1 MHFIRHIKTKFNIFY
16 NKDGK
21 SYRYYRL
28 GLDLEKNNRWTE
40 AAAAYQSAVDL
51 NDQKAE
57 WYYRL
62 GFVLEKT
69 NNWRKAAA
77 AYQAAIKLNNLKAN
91 WHYRLGIVLEKINKL
106 PEATNAYESAL
117 KINSEEAFY
126 NYRFGLMVSKRPNQ
140 LTEAVKYLSRAVEL
154 RPEPTWIAEL
164 KYFKTSL
171 DAGANFISSKSKPSQ
186 WYDEVYKHSDEY
198 RKHFHESNY
207 WSIWSRIIDFIN
219 KYNNKNILEI
229 GCGSGQLALA
239 VKSLTSTNDYVG
251 IDFSAQAIS
260 MARIHIPEYNFIIGD
275 VLVHEIVQD
284 PSFDLVICTEVLEHL
299 DEDLFL
305 LSRINRD
312 TKILATVPD
321 YDSASHVRY
330 FNETDDVA
338 KRYSKHI
345 CNIEIDP
352 IKYKENIIFLIKG
365 KIC

>member
-1 MHFIRHIKTKFNIFY
+1 M
-16 NKDGK
+16 
-21 SYRYYRL
+21 
-28 GLDLEKNNRWTE
+28 GLDLEKNNRWME

-51 NDQKAE
+51 NDQKSQ

-77 AYQAAIKLNNLKAN
+77 AYQSAIKLNNHKAN
-91 WHYRLGIVLEKINKL
+91 WHYRLGIVLEKISKL
-106 PEATNAYESAL
+106 PEATKAYENAL
-117 KINSEEAFY
+117 KINSEEALY
-126 NYRFGLMVSKRPNQ
+126 NYRFGLMLSKRPNQ
-140 LTEAVKYLSRAVEL
+140 LTDAVKYLSRAAEL
-154 RPEPTWIAEL
+154 RPEPTWIAEFKYL
-164 KYFKTSL
+164 KNSL

-198 RKHFHESNY
+198 HKNFHESNY
-207 WSIWSRIIDFIN
+207 WSIWSRIIDLISKDN
-219 KYNNKNILEI
+219 HKNILEI

-239 VKSLTSTNDYVG
+239 VKSLTNTNDYVG

-260 MARIHIPEYNFIIGD
+260 IARSHVPEYNFIVGD

-305 LSRINRD
+305 LSRINRN

-330 FNETDDVA
+330 FNETDDVE

-345 CNIEIDP
+345 YNIEIEP
-352 IKYKENIIFLIKG
+352 IKYRENIIFLIKG